1 MSALMTFEQ
10 PLNERIRTFLR
21 IEHLYEQVQHFIP
34 QNGIAARR
42 VAITTFIDLA
52 SVTARS
58 DLKNEIFKE
67 LDRLFNTLQRISKQP
82 EVNTDALEQ
91 VLANLSCAVDV
102 LRQLDCPIGQN
113 AREDEFLKAISQR
126 NSLPGGACRFDLPH
140 YHYWLLQPADV
151 HQAWFK
157 HWLEDLE
164 PAMNAI
170 KLMLSLIRNSAETRT
185 LTANG
190 GFFQEALNPEFPA
203 QLLRVW
209 LAPATNCYPEIS
221 GHKNRYSIRF
231 VSVELDGKA
240 TVPCDEDVP
249 FNLACCVL

>member
-1 MSALMTFEQ
+1 MSFEQ

-21 IEHLYEQVQHFIP
+21 IEHLYEQVQNFIP
-34 QNGIAARR
+34 QTSIVARR
-42 VAITTFIDLA
+42 ATIANFIDLA

-58 DLKNEIFKE
+58 DLKNEISKE
-67 LDRLFNTLQRISKQP
+67 LDRLLNTLQRIAKQP
-82 EVNTDALEQ
+82 EVNTEALEQ
-91 VLANLSCAVDV
+91 VLINLSQAANV
-102 LRQLDCPIGQN
+102 LRQLNCPIGQN

-140 YHYWLLQPADV
+140 YHYWLLQPADL
-151 HQAWFK
+151 HQAWFT

-164 PAMNAI
+164 PAITAI

-185 LTANG
+185 LTANN

-231 VSVELDGKA
+231 VSVALDGRA
-240 TVPCDEDVP
+240 TSPCTEDVP